1 MIISTKG
8 RYALRVMMDLAVRG
22 LEEPVR
28 VKDISFRQNV
38 SQKYLE
44 QIISVLTKAG
54 LVASVRGP
62 KGGYILTR
70 KPEDYLVGEIL
81 RLSEGGLSCISVND
95 TEASGGKEEEVTM
108 RLWNAIDEAINKV
121 VDAYTL
127 QDLVSWKMEDVYDY
141 MI

>member
-22 LEEPVR
+22 LEQPVR
-28 VKDISFRQNV
+28 VKDISARQDI

-44 QIISVLTKAG
+44 QIISVLSKAG
-54 LVASVRGP
+54 YVSSVRGP
-62 KGGYILTR
+62 KGGYILAG
-70 KPEDYLVGEIL
+70 KPEDYLVGDIL
-81 RLSEGGLSCISVND
+81 RLAEGGLSCISIHE
-95 TEASGGKEEEVTM
+95 TESGQNAEESVTM
-108 RLWNAIDEAINKV
+108 RLWNEIDAAITKV
-121 VDAYTL
+121 VDTYTL